1 MYIFSNLLI
10 IQITCYFSESISNE
24 VICPAIPSKN
34 TFFHQTNSKS
44 TQQGVSTAYSTY
56 LNNEKKAG
64 NFGAFSATNEKSYD
78 GDSGFVINNSTA
90 DDINQTSFAKDDNRT
105 SFDDSKTVFVGPQRA
120 RLVRVDSQMSDY
132 SVCDINLE
140 NVKNLSEFVE
150 NSSHHDVNQNIKSS
164 LNLSSN
170 RYLIT

>member
-1 MYIFSNLLI
+1 M
-10 IQITCYFSESISNE
+10 
-24 VICPAIPSKN
+24 
-34 TFFHQTNSKS
+34 
-44 TQQGVSTAYSTY
+44 STAYSTY

-64 NFGAFSATNEKSYD
+64 NFGRLSAINDNNLNFGAFSATNENSYD
-78 GDSGFVINNSTA
+78 DDSGFIINNSTA

-105 SFDDSKTVFVGPQRA
+105 SFDDSKTGFVGPQRA

-140 NVKNLSEFVE
+140 NVKNLSGFVE

-170 RYLIT
+170 RYLITKLKHFAF

>member
-1 MYIFSNLLI
+1 M
-10 IQITCYFSESISNE
+10 
-24 VICPAIPSKN
+24 
-34 TFFHQTNSKS
+34 
-44 TQQGVSTAYSTY
+44 STAYSTY

-64 NFGAFSATNEKSYD
+64 NFGRLSAINDNNLNFGAFSATYEKSYD
-78 GDSGFVINNSTA
+78 DDSGFSINNSTA
-90 DDINQTSFAKDDNRT
+90 DDINQTSFAKDDNIT
-105 SFDDSKTVFVGPQRA
+105 SFDDNKTGFVGSQRA

-140 NVKNLSEFVE
+140 NVKNLSGFVE

-170 RYLIT
+170 RYLITKLKHFAT